1 MVNSPDQRPIAV
13 FTGSRAEY
21 GLMRHLVAGIA
32 AAPRLELQLIVSGS
46 HLSAFHGGTLAE
58 SRPMAIRQQP
68 WCRCLSIRSHPIRW
82 RR

>member
-32 AAPRLELQLIVSGS
+32 AAPKLEFQLIVSGS
-46 HLSAFHGGTLAE
+46 HLSAFHGGTLA
-58 SRPMAIRQQP
+58 SRPMAMRQQP
-68 WCRCLSIRSHPIRW
+68 WCRCHWIRSRPAQW